1 MSRKLLASRVLLG
14 GLILLLTAA
23 LPRVH
28 ADEPDTPRPGD
39 GASSS
44 SSASDEKAEEPPA
57 RQLFRGKV
65 VLLADALKRRDIQAA
80 KELDDHVVLETPEG
94 ELIPILADWRG
105 RAFYQDERLRD
116 RKVELVGFRREGIPY
131 LQILMVFTFDENDR
145 RQYTDYWC
153 DICSI
158 PMYEIKPCECC
169 QGETRLR
176 FQERELPE
184 YLEAPSPAG
193 TVRSPETSASSAPS
207 DE

>member
-1 MSRKLLASRVLLG
+1 MFLPVLAVLAPTVRG
-14 GLILLLTAA
+14 DDA
-23 LPRVH
+23 LPAR
-28 ADEPDTPRPGD
+28 EPAAQTDAHD
-39 GASSS
+39 
-44 SSASDEKAEEPPA
+44 SSADQQQPA

-65 VLLADALKRRDIQAA
+65 VRLSEALARRDLRAA
-80 KELDDHVVLETPEG
+80 EEMDDHVVLETPAG

-131 LQILMVFTFDENDR
+131 LQILMVFTFDEDSQ

-153 DICSI
+153 DVCSI

-169 QGETRLR
+169 QGEIRLR
-176 FQERELPE
+176 FQQRELPE
-184 YLEAPSPAG
+184 YLNAPSPAD
-193 TVRSPETSASSAPS
+193 TVSSPETSAGSSPS